1 MDKKIFPIAAPADPV
16 PVSDTSINSRDIV
29 AAKHMMQYAR
39 KKPQANLTKLAIEN
53 VTRKTH
59 FALILMPKWSIV
71 FAPYSI
77 ARLAAVTRAAGYKTS
92 VFDWNSDSWRKLR
105 SNFSEDPWDGWGSRD
120 YMWHGLQYTERIEP
134 LLVPVLE
141 DYLQQLIELKP
152 DVVGFSLYF
161 TNISPT
167 LWLIRKL
174 RQHLPNTKIIGG
186 GPSVF
191 HDVKDFFAE
200 FDHLVSGEG
209 EELLLKILDNIE
221 NNQPLTEHVYY
232 ADKTKRINLDE
243 LPFPDYTDLQVQ
255 EYLMPNAISSEL
267 SRGCVATCTFC
278 DETHFWKFRGRQ
290 ARTLIDEI
298 ENQYKTIGSDV
309 VWFID
314 SLINGNLNEL
324 RAFALGVVERGLK
337 LKWQGYAR
345 CDGRMDL
352 EYLKDLKDG
361 GCVMLDFGIE
371 SGSQPVLDLMK
382 KNITV
387 EEVEQNCR
395 DCAKLGLNF
404 NTEWIVGFPNETSV
418 DFAHTMT
425 LAWRIR
431 SYYMLN
437 MARGV
442 LNIGH
447 LSVLKADPV
456 RFKIHPNDFLKS
468 WTTLD
473 KTNTKLHRLL
483 RFKSFN
489 ILIEQMPIY
498 GKKDSSRRANMHET
512 YRVQYYNNT
521 LPKLDIVY
529 ENFDFDIIQDSS
541 LTSSF
546 SCTLVN
552 EMWPLFR
559 TLWHI
564 RDHAKFDIWVKFD
577 PQWDLNQYGT
587 DITSNLTAEYKF
599 SIDDNGKWDCA
610 VEFNFITPEY
620 ETENFDINLNWAGSG
635 QW

>member
-1 MDKKIFPIAAPADPV
+1 
-16 PVSDTSINSRDIV
+16 
-29 AAKHMMQYAR
+29 
-39 KKPQANLTKLAIEN
+39 
-53 VTRKTH
+53 
-59 FALILMPKWSIV
+59 
-71 FAPYSI
+71 
-77 ARLAAVTRAAGYKTS
+77 
-92 VFDWNSDSWRKLR
+92 
-105 SNFSEDPWDGWGSRD
+105 
-120 YMWHGLQYTERIEP
+120 
-134 LLVPVLE
+134 
-141 DYLQQLIELKP
+141 
-152 DVVGFSLYF
+152 
-161 TNISPT
+161 
-167 LWLIRKL
+167 
-174 RQHLPNTKIIGG
+174 
-186 GPSVF
+186 
-191 HDVKDFFAE
+191 
-200 FDHLVSGEG
+200 
-209 EELLLKILDNIE
+209 
-221 NNQPLTEHVYY
+221 
-232 ADKTKRINLDE
+232 
-243 LPFPDYTDLQVQ
+243 
-255 EYLMPNAISSEL
+255 MPNAISSEL

-290 ARTLIDEI
+290 AHTLIDEI
-298 ENQYKTIGSDV
+298 ENQYKTVGSDV

-498 GKKDSSRRANMHET
+498 GKKDSGRRANMHET

-541 LTSSF
+541 LASSF
-546 SCTLVN
+546 SRTLVN

>member
-16 PVSDTSINSRDIV
+16 PVLDTSINSRDIV

-546 SCTLVN
+546 SRTLVN

-635 QW
+635 KW

>member
-16 PVSDTSINSRDIV
+16 PVLDTSINSRDIV

-546 SCTLVN
+546 SRTLVN

>member
-546 SCTLVN
+546 SRTLVN

-635 QW
+635 KW